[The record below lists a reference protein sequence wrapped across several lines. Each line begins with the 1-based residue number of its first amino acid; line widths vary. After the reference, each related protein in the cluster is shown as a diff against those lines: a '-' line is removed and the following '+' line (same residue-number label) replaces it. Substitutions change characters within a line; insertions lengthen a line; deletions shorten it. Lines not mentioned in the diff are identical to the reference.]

1 MSFLS
6 LTERD
11 RDEMLAAIGVDS
23 IDELFRDIPPGVRF
37 DRELD
42 LEPAL
47 SEQEIV
53 AHLEELAARNVD
65 TGRELSFL
73 GAGIYDHYV
82 PAVVDAVLQRG
93 ELLTAYTPYQAE
105 MSQGVLQAIFEYQ
118 TAICELTGMDVSNAS
133 GYDGT
138 TVAADA
144 CYVAKHV
151 TGRSRVVLAET
162 LNPQVRQV
170 VKTYAPG
177 FGLEVVEVPHRDGVT
192 DPDELGEAARDAA
205 CVIFQQP
212 NFFGCLEPAPDLAAA
227 ANDAGALPV
236 AHVDPVSLGVLE
248 APGAYGC
255 ALAIGEGQAAGNYQ
269 SYGGPHYGF
278 MAARSDYVRRMPG
291 RIVGE
296 TTDVEGRRAYVL
308 TLQTREQHIRREKA
322 TSNITTNQTL
332 LALAGLVHL
341 SWLGPQGLREQGET
355 CMALAAYA
363 KERLGL
369 PLLFP
374 EQTTFKEFA
383 IQRRTARRRGDPRRA
398 RAGRASRLRAPPR
411 LRRHGGRAPRL
422 RHREAHARGHRPA
435 RGGAGRMKLI
445 YERSQEGRRASSLPH
460 EHAPGARRSPT
471 SSAASSR
478 RACPR
483 SRSPSSS
490 AISRTS
496 RRARSASTPASIRSA
511 PAR

>member
-1 MSFLS
+1 VTLPYLS
-6 LTERD
+6 LTDAD
-11 RDEMLAAIGVDS
+11 RDAMLAAVGLSSVE
-23 IDELFRDIPPGVRF
+23 ELFGDIPGDVRF
-37 DRELD
+37 HGELA

-47 SEQEIV
+47 SEPELV
-53 AHLEELAARNVD
+53 AHLSELAERNAPA
-65 TGRELSFL
+65 GQELSFL

-82 PAVVDAVLQRG
+82 PAIVDAVLARG
-93 ELLTAYTPYQAE
+93 EFLTAYTPYQPE

-144 CYVAKHV
+144 CFVARHV
-151 TGRSRVVLAET
+151 TGRSKVVLCET
-162 LNPQVRQV
+162 LHPQVRQV

-192 DPDELGEAARDAA
+192 DPDEVREAAADAA
-205 CVIFQQP
+205 CVLFQQP
-212 NFFGCLEPAPDLAAA
+212 NFFGCLEPAPDLATA
-227 ANDAGALPV
+227 ANDVEALPV
-236 AHVDPVSLGVLE
+236 AHVDPISLGVLE

-255 ALAIGEGQAAGNYQ
+255 ALAIGEGQSAGNYM

-278 MAARSDYVRRMPG
+278 IAARSDFIRRMPG

-296 TTDVEGRRAYVL
+296 TTDAAGERGYVL

-341 SWLGPQGLREQGET
+341 AWLGPQGVREVGET
-355 CMALAAYA
+355 CMALGEYA

-369 PLLFP
+369 ALAFP

-383 IQRRTARRRGDPRRA
+383 VRVG
-398 RAGRASRLRAPPR
+398 
-411 LRRHGGRAPRL
+411 
-422 RHREAHARGHRPA
+422 
-435 RGGAGRMKLI
+435 
-445 YERSQEGRRASSLPH
+445 
-460 EHAPGARRSPT
+460 
-471 SSAASSR
+471 
-478 RACPR
+478 
-483 SRSPSSS
+483 
-490 AISRTS
+490 
-496 RRARSASTPASIRSA
+496 RSAKEVVRA
-511 PAR
+511 ARERGVHPGYALGRDYEGLDDALLVAVTEKRTTEDVERLAEVLGEVGA